1 MKSLKNRFL
10 NTLNRLSTW
19 LIVLDQTERHKRFL
33 ILFSFLGIIYF
44 AIYSLLYYF
53 DGKLGVSIFLLILS
67 LIEIFNLLFLKFT
80 KRIEISSGFAIGSFL
95 LLLIALLFF
104 GGFNN
109 NGIIWFSLF
118 PPLAF
123 FLGGTKKGIAWN
135 IILALSIVLVGL
147 LSYYDFFVIKFSLT
161 TLRQVF
167 FSTSAVCFVIILYQI
182 VNDKFHNT
190 LEKKSNDLENAL
202 TIIKKEFQ
210 TSSESEKI
218 LAEQNLLLEDTKKA
232 TINILEDLEIER
244 SNLTKE
250 RDKINAILKSIGDA
264 VFVVDINLKILLI
277 NEAAKELCG
286 CVGDDTIGR
295 NYEEV
300 LNFVYEN
307 NNAKNDEFVKKAI
320 SSGQITH
327 MDNNTILIN
336 KNGNKIP
343 VADSAS
349 PLKNSKGEVIGC
361 VVVFRDVTKER
372 EVDKAKTEFVSLA
385 SHQLR
390 TPLSAI
396 NWYLELL
403 RDSAKSVLT
412 PEHLGFIKEIEQGN
426 QRMIDLVN
434 SLLNVSRIDL
444 GTFAIEPSE
453 VNVVEIAE
461 SVLTELQPQIISKKH
476 NIVREFEPDLPMF
489 NYDKN
494 LTRIIF
500 QNLISNAVKYTPDN
514 GEIRIKVFRNSEYL
528 QIEVHDNGF
537 GIPKDQQVKIYNKL
551 FRADNVVKKDVD
563 GNGLGLYIVKS
574 IVDNV
579 GGKIWFQSEENK
591 GTIFYVNIPLNGMV
605 AKQGSRALGQ

>member
-1 MKSLKNRFL
+1 MRNFKNRFL
-10 NTLNRLSTW
+10 KTIGNLSS
-19 LIVLDQTERHKRFL
+19 LFIVLDQKERHKRFL
-33 ILFSFLGIIYF
+33 ILFSFLGVIYF
-44 AIYSLLYYF
+44 SIYALLYYL

-67 LIEIFNLLFLKFT
+67 LLEVLNLIFLRFT
-80 KRIEISSGFAIGSFL
+80 KKIEISSDFAIGSFL

-123 FLGGTKKGIAWN
+123 FLGGTKKGVAWN

-147 LSYYDFFVIKFSLT
+147 FSYYDFFVIKFSLT
-161 TLRQVF
+161 ALRQVF
-167 FSTSAVCFVIILYQI
+167 FSTSAVCFMIILYQV
-182 VNDKFHNT
+182 VNDKFQNT
-190 LEKKSNDLENAL
+190 IEKKSNDLTNAL
-202 TIIKKEFQ
+202 TALKKELLA
-210 TSSESEKI
+210 SSESEKV
-218 LAEQNLLLEDTKKA
+218 LTTQNTLLEDTKKA
-232 TINILEDLEIER
+232 TLNILEDLEIER

-250 RDKINAILKSIGDA
+250 RDKINAILRSIGDA
-264 VFVVDINLKILLI
+264 VFVVDTNLKILLI
-277 NEAAKELCG
+277 NQAAKDLCG
-286 CVGDDTIGR
+286 CDSGDLVGES
-295 NYEEV
+295 YEEI

-307 NNAKNDEFVKKAI
+307 NNKKNDVFIKNAI

-349 PLKNSKGEVIGC
+349 PLKNSRGEVIGC

-372 EVDKAKTEFVSLA
+372 EIDKAKTEFVSLA

-403 RDSAKSVLT
+403 RESAKNVLT
-412 PEHLGFIKEIEQGN
+412 PEHLGFLKEIEQGN
-426 QRMIDLVN
+426 QRMIGLVD

-444 GTFAIEPSE
+444 GTFTIEPSE

-476 NIVREFEPDLPMF
+476 NVVREFEPGLPVF

-514 GEIRIKVFRNSEYL
+514 GEIKIRIFRNKECL

-537 GIPKDQQVKIYNKL
+537 GIPKEQQAEIYKKL
-551 FRADNVVKKDVD
+551 FRADNVIKKDVD

-574 IVDNV
+574 IVHNV
-579 GGKIWFQSEENK
+579 EGKIWFESEENK
-591 GTIFYVNIPLNGMV
+591 GSIFYVNIPLKGMV